1 MTHVFE
7 PNSGSFRRRV
17 QADFEAMLGSLF
29 TRGAFAG
36 ATPRSAYQVVTDDSI
51 NTPQSTDQGRFVVE
65 LRVAPSLP
73 MRFLT
78 VRLLHAADR
87 ALALVE
93 V

>member
-1 MTHVFE
+1 
-7 PNSGSFRRRV
+7 
-17 QADFEAMLGSLF
+17 MLGSLF

-36 ATPRSAYQVVTDDSI
+36 ATPRAAYQVVTGESV
-51 NTPQSTDQGRFVVE
+51 NTAQRADQGKFVVE